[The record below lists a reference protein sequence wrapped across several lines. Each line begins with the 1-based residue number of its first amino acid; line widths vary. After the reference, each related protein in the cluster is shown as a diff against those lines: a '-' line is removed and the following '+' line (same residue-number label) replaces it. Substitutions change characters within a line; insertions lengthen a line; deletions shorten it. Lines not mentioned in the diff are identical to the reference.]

1 MIAKSLVLATSMLA
15 LVTISGQALA
25 GAQIPNKRH
34 SLNEAQPPS
43 ADVVRQ
49 PEAAFDL
56 LTPPQTSGQH
66 RYQGGPK
73 SDIY

>member
-1 MIAKSLVLATSMLA
+1 MIAKSFVLAASMLA

-25 GAQIPNKRH
+25 GTQIPNKRH
-34 SLNEAQPPS
+34 SLNAAQSPS
-43 ADVVRQ
+43 AGAVQQ
-49 PEAAFDL
+49 PETAFDM